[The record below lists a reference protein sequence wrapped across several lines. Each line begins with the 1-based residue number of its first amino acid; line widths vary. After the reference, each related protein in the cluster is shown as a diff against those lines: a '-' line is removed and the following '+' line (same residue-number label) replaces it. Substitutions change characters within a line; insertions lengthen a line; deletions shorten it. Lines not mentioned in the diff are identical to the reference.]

1 MSQRSW
7 SRAASYRT
15 LTMSCS
21 VLALVALGANDA
33 SARHRHS
40 RHHEAPPAAADAA
53 SGRISPNPRTASMR
67 RSEEALK
74 SALNADPVASA
85 ARTPGALRDPK
96 LRAQVIANL
105 AAAPLPRAD
114 LAGVRHRDGGAGWV
128 GPVFWPFAS
137 YDLVDAALWGDA
149 TDASL
154 WSYGVGDL
162 VNGLFGIYPDDDITA
177 YARYL
182 PASTASAAE
191 PSLLSRMC
199 GEAKRGDIAGV
210 PVDTVRSSLA
220 LDDAQRGSLDQL
232 AGALSS
238 AEDQVAQSCPD
249 TLPLSAQQRLA
260 AIGQRLDAM
269 IAASDAI
276 APKLADFYG
285 KLNDSQKTQFV
296 QLGAA
301 APVNSPPPQPSPQ
314 TASTPAPAMPTAAAQ
329 ACAAAQAVPA
339 WPKDELAR
347 AVGRGDSQTKAIA
360 LLQGAVGKAQA
371 DFAGSCQP
379 ADATTP
385 PARLAAIRARLVALR
400 TALGTISD
408 ALTPVYAALDPVQTV
423 DLDTVGSAPARG
435 LELAAAAQRYR
446 MLQQAAMRMRPATR
460 QAPIEA
466 ADTSAAKPDA
476 TKQADA
482 APPHRGSGRRHLV
495 RSARHTPGPVHAIT
509 RVIGSLLP

>member
-1 MSQRSW
+1 
-7 SRAASYRT
+7 
-15 LTMSCS
+15 
-21 VLALVALGANDA
+21 
-33 SARHRHS
+33 
-40 RHHEAPPAAADAA
+40 
-53 SGRISPNPRTASMR
+53 MR

-96 LRAQVIANL
+96 LRAQVIASL

-137 YDLVDAALWGDA
+137 YDLIDAAVWGDA

-191 PSLLSRMC
+191 PSVLSRMC
-199 GEAKRGDIAGV
+199 GETKRGDIAGV
-210 PVDTVRSSLA
+210 PVDSVRSSLA
-220 LDDAQRGSLDQL
+220 LDDAQRASLDQL

-238 AEDQVAQSCPD
+238 AADQIAQSCPEN
-249 TLPLSAQQRLA
+249 LPLSAQQRLA

-269 IAASDAI
+269 IAATDAI

-285 KLNDSQKTQFV
+285 KLNDSQKAQFV
-296 QLGAA
+296 LLGGAA
-301 APVNSPPPQPSPQ
+301 PAAPASSPFPQAPSQ
-314 TASTPAPAMPTAAAQ
+314 AATPAPTAAAQ
-329 ACAAAQAVPA
+329 ACATAQAMPP
-339 WPKDELAR
+339 WPKDALSH
-347 AVGRGDSQTKAIA
+347 AVGSGDAQTKAIA

-371 DFAGSCQP
+371 DVAGSCQP
-379 ADATTP
+379 AEASTP
-385 PARLAAIRARLVALR
+385 PARLAAIRTRLAALR

-446 MLQQAAMRMRPATR
+446 MLQQAAMRMRPATVPPAR
-460 QAPIEA
+460 QAPAQA
-466 ADTSAAKPDA
+466 ADASSGPDA
-476 TKQADA
+476 AKQADA
-482 APPHRGSGRRHLV
+482 APPPHRGSGRRHLV
-495 RSARHTPGPVHAIT
+495 HSAGHTPGPVHAIT